1 MEKKTVRWGILGCS
15 GIGKSR
21 TIPGLLACENAEL
34 YAIAGRNEEKLKAYA
49 EPFAPKKLYTDYQAL
64 LDDENVDAVYLPLP
78 NGIHM
83 EWVEKAAKAGKHI
96 LCEKPMALTEEQVRE
111 MFAAAKANG
120 VLLEEAYAYRHAQL
134 AQKVKEILDSG
145 AIGRIRYLESK
156 HSTFDTNRSGIR
168 YQKGNG
174 GGAVYDVTCYNVSL
188 ASYLLGKDPEDMSVY
203 CGFDKETGVDTSDAV
218 MLRYEEGVT
227 AMLYAGLDA
236 YRRGCYSILGDTGRI
251 DVDHKFNSSGVC
263 HIRVSTGAR
272 PQGAEYVDET
282 TTDYTIWVEDNYK
295 REIEL
300 FSDAVLNGTPLTIS
314 EEESLRTA
322 RVCDAIRKA
331 GGID

>member
-1 MEKKTVRWGILGCS
+1 MEKKTVRWGVLGCS

-83 EWVEKAAKAGKHI
+83 EWVKKAAAAGKHI

-111 MFAAAKANG
+111 MFAAAKEHG

-134 AQKVKEILDSG
+134 VQKVKEIVDSG

-188 ASYLLGKDPEDMSVY
+188 ASYLFGKDPEDMSVY
-203 CGFDKETGVDTSDAV
+203 CGFDKETGVDVSDAV

-236 YRRGCYSILGDTGRI
+236 YRRGCYSILGETGRI

-263 HIRVSTGAR
+263 DIRVSTGAR

-282 TTDYTIWVEDNYK
+282 TTEYTIWVDDNYK
-295 REIEL
+295 KEIEL
-300 FSDAVLNGTPLTIS
+300 FSDAVLNGSALTVS

-322 RVCDAIRKA
+322 RVCDAIRRA

>member
-1 MEKKTVRWGILGCS
+1 MEKKTVRWGVLGCS

-83 EWVEKAAKAGKHI
+83 EWVKKAAAAGKHI

-111 MFAAAKANG
+111 MFAAAKEHG

-134 AQKVKEILDSG
+134 VQKVREIVDSG

-188 ASYLLGKDPEDMSVY
+188 ASYLFGKDPEDMSVY
-203 CGFDKETGVDTSDAV
+203 CGFDKETGVDVSDAV

-236 YRRGCYSILGDTGRI
+236 YRRGCYAILGETGRI

-282 TTDYTIWVEDNYK
+282 TTEYTIWVDDNYK
-295 REIEL
+295 KEIEL
-300 FSDAVLNGTPLTIS
+300 FSDAVLNGSALTVS

-322 RVCDAIRKA
+322 RVCDAIRRA

>member
-1 MEKKTVRWGILGCS
+1 MEKKTVRWGVLGCS

-83 EWVEKAAKAGKHI
+83 EWVKKAAAAGKHI

-111 MFAAAKANG
+111 MFAAAKEHG

-134 AQKVKEILDSG
+134 VQKVKEIVDSG

-188 ASYLLGKDPEDMSVY
+188 ASYLFGKDPEDMSVY
-203 CGFDKETGVDTSDAV
+203 CGFDKETGVDVSDAV

-236 YRRGCYSILGDTGRI
+236 YRRGCYSILGETGRI

-282 TTDYTIWVEDNYK
+282 TTEYTIWVDDNYK
-295 REIEL
+295 KEIEL
-300 FSDAVLNGTPLTIS
+300 FSDAVLNGSALTVF

-322 RVCDAIRKA
+322 RVCDAIRRA

>member
-64 LDDENVDAVYLPLP
+64 LEDENVDAVYLPLP

-134 AQKVKEILDSG
+134 AQKVKEIVDSG

-188 ASYLLGKDPEDMSVY
+188 ASYLFGKDPEDMSVY
-203 CGFDKETGVDTSDAV
+203 CGFDKETGVDVSDAV

>member
-1 MEKKTVRWGILGCS
+1 MEKKTVRWGVLGCS

-21 TIPGLLACENAEL
+21 TIPGLLSCENAEL
-34 YAIAGRNEEKLKAYA
+34 YAIAGRNEEKLKVYA

-83 EWVEKAAKAGKHI
+83 EWVKKAAAAGKHI

-111 MFAAAKANG
+111 MFAAAKEHG

-134 AQKVKEILDSG
+134 VQKVKEIVDSG

-188 ASYLLGKDPEDMSVY
+188 ASYLFGKDPEDMSVY
-203 CGFDKETGVDTSDAV
+203 CGFDKETGVDVSDAV

-236 YRRGCYSILGDTGRI
+236 YRRGCYSILGETGRI

-282 TTDYTIWVEDNYK
+282 TTEYTIWVDYNYK
-295 REIEL
+295 KEIEL
-300 FSDAVLNGTPLTIS
+300 FSDAVLNGSALTVS

-322 RVCDAIRKA
+322 RVCDAIRRA

>member
-1 MEKKTVRWGILGCS
+1 MEKKTVRWGVLGCS

-21 TIPGLLACENAEL
+21 TIPGLLSCENAEL
-34 YAIAGRNEEKLKAYA
+34 YAIAGRNEEKLKVYA

-83 EWVEKAAKAGKHI
+83 EWVKKAAAAGKHI

-111 MFAAAKANG
+111 MFAAAKEHG

-134 AQKVKEILDSG
+134 VQKVKEIVDSG

-174 GGAVYDVTCYNVSL
+174 GGEVYDVTCYNVSL
-188 ASYLLGKDPEDMSVY
+188 ASYLFGKDPEDMSVY
-203 CGFDKETGVDTSDAV
+203 CGFDKETGVDVSDAV

-236 YRRGCYSILGDTGRI
+236 YRRGCYSILGETGRI

-282 TTDYTIWVEDNYK
+282 TTEYTIWVDDNYK
-295 REIEL
+295 KEIEL
-300 FSDAVLNGTPLTIS
+300 FSDAVLNGSALTVS

-322 RVCDAIRKA
+322 RVCDAIRRA

>member
-64 LDDENVDAVYLPLP
+64 LEDENVDAVYLPLP

-134 AQKVKEILDSG
+134 VQKVKEIVDSG

-314 EEESLRTA
+314 EGESLRTA

>member
-1 MEKKTVRWGILGCS
+1 MEKKTVRWGVLGCS

-83 EWVEKAAKAGKHI
+83 EWVKKAAAAGKHI
-96 LCEKPMALTEEQVRE
+96 LCEKPMALTEEQVGE
-111 MFAAAKANG
+111 MFAAAKEHG

-134 AQKVKEILDSG
+134 VQKVKEIVDSG

-188 ASYLLGKDPEDMSVY
+188 ASYLFGKDPEDMSVY
-203 CGFDKETGVDTSDAV
+203 CGFDKETGVDVSDAV

-236 YRRGCYSILGDTGRI
+236 YRRGCYSILGETGRI

-282 TTDYTIWVEDNYK
+282 TTEYTTWVDDNYK
-295 REIEL
+295 KEIEL
-300 FSDAVLNGTPLTIS
+300 FSDAVLNGSALTVS

-322 RVCDAIRKA
+322 RVCDAIRRA

>member
-83 EWVEKAAKAGKHI
+83 EWVKKAAAAGKHT

-111 MFAAAKANG
+111 MFAVAKANG

-134 AQKVKEILDSG
+134 AQKVKEIVDSG

>member
-64 LDDENVDAVYLPLP
+64 LEDENVDAVYLPLP

-134 AQKVKEILDSG
+134 AQKVKEIVDSG

-282 TTDYTIWVEDNYK
+282 TMDYTIWVEDNYK

>member
-134 AQKVKEILDSG
+134 AQKVKEIVDSG

-236 YRRGCYSILGDTGRI
+236 YRRGCYSILGETGRI

-282 TTDYTIWVEDNYK
+282 TTEYTIWVDDNYK
-295 REIEL
+295 KEIEL
-300 FSDAVLNGTPLTIS
+300 FSDAVLNGSALTVS

-322 RVCDAIRKA
+322 RVCDAIRRA

>member
-1 MEKKTVRWGILGCS
+1 MEKKTVRWGVLGCS

-34 YAIAGRNEEKLKAYA
+34 NAIAGRNEEKLKAYA

-83 EWVEKAAKAGKHI
+83 EWVKKAAAAGKHI

-111 MFAAAKANG
+111 MFAAAKEHG

-134 AQKVKEILDSG
+134 VQKVKEIVDSG

-188 ASYLLGKDPEDMSVY
+188 ASYLFGKDPEDMSVY
-203 CGFDKETGVDTSDAV
+203 CGFDKETGVDVSDAV

-236 YRRGCYSILGDTGRI
+236 YRRGCYSILGETGRI

-282 TTDYTIWVEDNYK
+282 TTEYTIWVDDNYK
-295 REIEL
+295 KEIEL
-300 FSDAVLNGTPLTIS
+300 FSDAVLNGSALTVS

-322 RVCDAIRKA
+322 RVCDAIRRA

>member
-1 MEKKTVRWGILGCS
+1 MEKKTVCWGILGCS

-64 LDDENVDAVYLPLP
+64 LEDENVDAVYLPLP

-134 AQKVKEILDSG
+134 AQKVKEIVDSG

>member
-1 MEKKTVRWGILGCS
+1 MEKKTVRWGVLGCS

-34 YAIAGRNEEKLKAYA
+34 YAIAGRNEEKLKVYA

-83 EWVEKAAKAGKHI
+83 EWVKKAAAAGKHI

-111 MFAAAKANG
+111 MFAAAKEHG

-134 AQKVKEILDSG
+134 VQKVKEIVDSG

-156 HSTFDTNRSGIR
+156 HSTFDTNRLGIR

-188 ASYLLGKDPEDMSVY
+188 ASYLFGKDPEDMSVY
-203 CGFDKETGVDTSDAV
+203 CGFDKETGVDVSDAV

-236 YRRGCYSILGDTGRI
+236 YRRGCYSILGETGRI
-251 DVDHKFNSSGVC
+251 DVDHKFNSSGGC

-282 TTDYTIWVEDNYK
+282 TTEYTIWVDDNYK
-295 REIEL
+295 KEIEL
-300 FSDAVLNGTPLTIS
+300 FSDAVLNGSALTVS

-322 RVCDAIRKA
+322 RVCDAIRRA

>member
-64 LDDENVDAVYLPLP
+64 LEDENVDAVYLPLP

-111 MFAAAKANG
+111 MFAVAKANG

-134 AQKVKEILDSG
+134 AQKVKEIVDSG

>member
-83 EWVEKAAKAGKHI
+83 EWVKKAAAAGKHI
-96 LCEKPMALTEEQVRE
+96 LCEKPIALTEEQVKE

-134 AQKVKEILDSG
+134 AQKVKEIVDSG

-295 REIEL
+295 KEIEL

>member
-1 MEKKTVRWGILGCS
+1 MEKKTVRWGVLGCS

-34 YAIAGRNEEKLKAYA
+34 YAIAGRNEEKLKVYA

-83 EWVEKAAKAGKHI
+83 EWVKKAAVAGKHI

-111 MFAAAKANG
+111 MFAAAKKHG

-134 AQKVKEILDSG
+134 VQTVKEIVDSG

-188 ASYLLGKDPEDMSVY
+188 ASYLFGKDPEDMSVY
-203 CGFDKETGVDTSDAV
+203 CGFDKETGVDVSDAV

-236 YRRGCYSILGDTGRI
+236 YRRGCYSILGETGRI

-282 TTDYTIWVEDNYK
+282 TTEYTIWVDDNYK
-295 REIEL
+295 KEIEL
-300 FSDAVLNGTPLTIS
+300 FSDAVLNGSALTVS

-322 RVCDAIRKA
+322 RVCDAIRRA

>member
-1 MEKKTVRWGILGCS
+1 MEKKTVRWGVLGCS

-34 YAIAGRNEEKLKAYA
+34 YAIAGRNEEKLKVYA

-83 EWVEKAAKAGKHI
+83 EWVKKAAAAGKHI

-111 MFAAAKANG
+111 MFAAAKKHG

-134 AQKVKEILDSG
+134 VQKVKEIVDSG

-188 ASYLLGKDPEDMSVY
+188 ASYLFGKDPEDMSVY
-203 CGFDKETGVDTSDAV
+203 CGFDKETCVDVSDAV

-236 YRRGCYSILGDTGRI
+236 YRRGCYSILGETGRI

-282 TTDYTIWVEDNYK
+282 TTEYTIWVDDNYK
-295 REIEL
+295 KEIEL
-300 FSDAVLNGTPLTIS
+300 FSDAVLNGSALTVS

-322 RVCDAIRKA
+322 RVCDAIRRA

>member
-1 MEKKTVRWGILGCS
+1 MEKKTVRWGVLGCP

-83 EWVEKAAKAGKHI
+83 EWVKKAAAAGKHI

-111 MFAAAKANG
+111 MFAAAKEHG

-134 AQKVKEILDSG
+134 VQKVKEIVDSG

-188 ASYLLGKDPEDMSVY
+188 ASYLFGKDPEDMSVY
-203 CGFDKETGVDTSDAV
+203 CGFDKETGVDVSDAV

-236 YRRGCYSILGDTGRI
+236 YRRGCYSILGETGRI

-282 TTDYTIWVEDNYK
+282 TTEYTIWVDDNYK
-295 REIEL
+295 KEIEL
-300 FSDAVLNGTPLTIS
+300 FSDAVLNGSALTVS

-322 RVCDAIRKA
+322 RVCNAIRRA

>member
-64 LDDENVDAVYLPLP
+64 LEDENVDAVYLPLP
-78 NGIHM
+78 NGVHM

-134 AQKVKEILDSG
+134 AQKVKEIVDSG

>member
-134 AQKVKEILDSG
+134 AQKVKEIVDSG

-188 ASYLLGKDPEDMSVY
+188 ASYLLGKDPVDMSVY

>member
-1 MEKKTVRWGILGCS
+1 MEKKMVRWGILGCS

-49 EPFAPKKLYTDYQAL
+49 EPFAPEKLYTDYQAL
-64 LDDENVDAVYLPLP
+64 LEDENVDAVYLPLP

-134 AQKVKEILDSG
+134 VQKVKEIVDSG

>member
-1 MEKKTVRWGILGCS
+1 MEKKTVRWGVLGCS

-83 EWVEKAAKAGKHI
+83 EWVKKAAAAGKHI

-111 MFAAAKANG
+111 MFAAAKEHG

-134 AQKVKEILDSG
+134 VQKVKEIVDSG

-188 ASYLLGKDPEDMSVY
+188 ASYLFGKDPEDMSVY
-203 CGFDKETGVDTSDAV
+203 CGFDKETGVDVSDAV

-236 YRRGCYSILGDTGRI
+236 YRRGCYSILGETGRI

-282 TTDYTIWVEDNYK
+282 TTAYTIWVDDNYK
-295 REIEL
+295 KEIEL
-300 FSDAVLNGTPLTIS
+300 FSDAVLNGSALTVS

-322 RVCDAIRKA
+322 RVCDAIRRA

>member
-1 MEKKTVRWGILGCS
+1 MEKKTVRWGVLGCS

-64 LDDENVDAVYLPLP
+64 LDDENVGAVYLPLP

-83 EWVEKAAKAGKHI
+83 EWVKKAAAAGKHI

-111 MFAAAKANG
+111 MFAAAKEHG

-134 AQKVKEILDSG
+134 VQKVKEIVDSG

-188 ASYLLGKDPEDMSVY
+188 ASYLFGKDPEDMSVY
-203 CGFDKETGVDTSDAV
+203 CGFDKETGVDVSDAV

-236 YRRGCYSILGDTGRI
+236 YRRGCYSILGETGRI

-282 TTDYTIWVEDNYK
+282 TTEYTIWVDDNYK
-295 REIEL
+295 KEIEL
-300 FSDAVLNGTPLTIS
+300 FSDAVLNGSALTVS

-322 RVCDAIRKA
+322 RVCDAIRRA

>member
-1 MEKKTVRWGILGCS
+1 MEKKTVRWGVLGCS

-83 EWVEKAAKAGKHI
+83 EWVKKAAAAGKHI
-96 LCEKPMALTEEQVRE
+96 LGEKPMALTEEQVRE
-111 MFAAAKANG
+111 MFAAAKEHG

-134 AQKVKEILDSG
+134 VQKVKEIVDSG

-188 ASYLLGKDPEDMSVY
+188 ASYLFGKDPEDMSVY
-203 CGFDKETGVDTSDAV
+203 CGFDKETGVDVSDAV

-236 YRRGCYSILGDTGRI
+236 YRRGCYSILGETGRI

-282 TTDYTIWVEDNYK
+282 TTEYTIWVDDNYK
-295 REIEL
+295 KEIEL
-300 FSDAVLNGTPLTIS
+300 FSDAVLNGSALTVS

-322 RVCDAIRKA
+322 RVCDAIRRA

>member
-96 LCEKPMALTEEQVRE
+96 LCEKPMALTEEQVRK

-134 AQKVKEILDSG
+134 AQKVKEIVDSG

>member
-1 MEKKTVRWGILGCS
+1 MEKKTVRWGVLGCS

-34 YAIAGRNEEKLKAYA
+34 YAIAGRNEEKLKVYA

-83 EWVEKAAKAGKHI
+83 EWVKKAAVAGKHI

-111 MFAAAKANG
+111 MFAAAKKHG

-134 AQKVKEILDSG
+134 VQKVKEIVDSG

-188 ASYLLGKDPEDMSVY
+188 ASYLFGKDPEDMSVY
-203 CGFDKETGVDTSDAV
+203 CGFDKETGVDVSDAV

-236 YRRGCYSILGDTGRI
+236 YRRGCYSILGETGRI

-282 TTDYTIWVEDNYK
+282 TTEYTIWVDDNYK
-295 REIEL
+295 KEIEL
-300 FSDAVLNGTPLTIS
+300 FSDAVLNGSALTVS

-322 RVCDAIRKA
+322 RVCDAIRRA

>member
-1 MEKKTVRWGILGCS
+1 MEKKTVRWGVLGCS

-83 EWVEKAAKAGKHI
+83 EWVKKAAAAGKHI

-111 MFAAAKANG
+111 MFAAAKEHG

-134 AQKVKEILDSG
+134 VQKVKEIVDSG

-188 ASYLLGKDPEDMSVY
+188 ASYLFGKDPEDMSVY
-203 CGFDKETGVDTSDAV
+203 CGFDKETGVDVSDAV

-227 AMLYAGLDA
+227 AMLYAGLYA
-236 YRRGCYSILGDTGRI
+236 YRRGCYSILGETGRI

-282 TTDYTIWVEDNYK
+282 TTEYTIWVDDNYK
-295 REIEL
+295 KEIEL
-300 FSDAVLNGTPLTIS
+300 FSDAVLNGSALTVS

-322 RVCDAIRKA
+322 RVCDAIRRA

>member
-83 EWVEKAAKAGKHI
+83 EWVKKAAKAGKHI

-111 MFAAAKANG
+111 MFAAAKEHG

-134 AQKVKEILDSG
+134 AQKVKEIVDSG

-188 ASYLLGKDPEDMSVY
+188 ASYLFGKDPEDMSVY

-218 MLRYEEGVT
+218 MLRYGEGET

-331 GGID
+331 GGVD

>member
-1 MEKKTVRWGILGCS
+1 MEKKTVRWGVLGCS

-34 YAIAGRNEEKLKAYA
+34 YAIAGRNEEKLKVYA

-83 EWVEKAAKAGKHI
+83 EWVKKAAAAGKHI

-111 MFAAAKANG
+111 MFAAAKEHG

-134 AQKVKEILDSG
+134 VQKVKEIVDSG

-188 ASYLLGKDPEDMSVY
+188 ASYLFGKDPEDMSVY
-203 CGFDKETGVDTSDAV
+203 CGFDKETGVDVSDAV

-236 YRRGCYSILGDTGRI
+236 YRRGCYSILGETGRI

-282 TTDYTIWVEDNYK
+282 TTEYTIWVDDNYK
-295 REIEL
+295 KEIEL
-300 FSDAVLNGTPLTIS
+300 FSDAVLNGSALTVS
-314 EEESLRTA
+314 KEESLRTA
-322 RVCDAIRKA
+322 RVCDAIRRA

>member
-1 MEKKTVRWGILGCS
+1 MEKKTVRWGVLGCS

-83 EWVEKAAKAGKHI
+83 EWVKKAAGAGKHI

-111 MFAAAKANG
+111 MFAAAKEHG

-134 AQKVKEILDSG
+134 VQKVKEIVDSG

-188 ASYLLGKDPEDMSVY
+188 ASYLFGKDPEDMSVY
-203 CGFDKETGVDTSDAV
+203 CGFDKETGVDVSDAV

-236 YRRGCYSILGDTGRI
+236 YRRGCYSILGETGRI

-282 TTDYTIWVEDNYK
+282 TTEYTIWVDDNYK
-295 REIEL
+295 KEIEL
-300 FSDAVLNGTPLTIS
+300 FSDAVLNGSALTVS

-322 RVCDAIRKA
+322 RVCDAIRRA

>member
-134 AQKVKEILDSG
+134 AQKVKEIVDSG

-188 ASYLLGKDPEDMSVY
+188 ASYLFGKDPEDMSVY
-203 CGFDKETGVDTSDAV
+203 CGFDKETGVDVSDAV

-236 YRRGCYSILGDTGRI
+236 YRRGCYSILGETGRI

>member
-15 GIGKSR
+15 FIGKSR

-64 LDDENVDAVYLPLP
+64 LEDENVDAVYLPLP

-134 AQKVKEILDSG
+134 AQKVKEIVDSG

>member
-64 LDDENVDAVYLPLP
+64 LEDENVDAVYLPLP

-134 AQKVKEILDSG
+134 VQKVKEIVDSG

>member
-1 MEKKTVRWGILGCS
+1 MEKKTVRWGVLGCS

-83 EWVEKAAKAGKHI
+83 EWVKKAAAAGKHI

-111 MFAAAKANG
+111 MFAAAMEHG

-134 AQKVKEILDSG
+134 VQKVKEIVDSG

-188 ASYLLGKDPEDMSVY
+188 ASYLFGKDPEDMSVY
-203 CGFDKETGVDTSDAV
+203 CGFDKETGVDVSDAV

-236 YRRGCYSILGDTGRI
+236 YRRGCYSILGETGRI

-282 TTDYTIWVEDNYK
+282 TTEYTIWVDDNYK
-295 REIEL
+295 KEIEL
-300 FSDAVLNGTPLTIS
+300 FSDAVLNGSALTVS

-322 RVCDAIRKA
+322 RVCDAIRRA